1 MIPTAIS
8 LVGALVLIL
17 DAFAIVS
24 VLMGSSTVLRKTVW
38 IVVILLLPL
47 IGMLLYYLI
56 GRNSSDARAR

>member
-56 GRNSSDARAR
+56 GRNASDARAR